1 MTGPANDPQV
11 VRPGVVLLLLDTAH
25 AADDTDNGA
34 AYHADGRRLDPGE
47 LALIRS
53 RTPAEERAVA
63 ALIDAGWQ
71 RWHRR
76 AKALARITAI
86 IGEAPPLARANFDA
100 ALWACA
106 VPRDLAA
113 MTPREY
119 AEWLDADAPLT
130 ARVARVVVLPEL
142 PTPLREEAERL
153 LPVLDP
159 VGA

>member
-1 MTGPANDPQV
+1 MTGPANDPQA
-11 VRPGVVLLLLDTAH
+11 VRPEVVLLLLDIDQ
-25 AADDTDNGA
+25 AAGGIGNGA
-34 AYHADGRRLDPGE
+34 ACHADGRLLDRGE
-47 LALIRS
+47 LALIES
-53 RTPAEERAVA
+53 RTPAEERAVV

-76 AKALARITAI
+76 AEALARIMAI

-100 ALWACA
+100 MLWACA

-119 AEWLDADAPLT
+119 AKWLDADAPLT
-130 ARVARVVVLPEL
+130 ARVAQVAILPEL

-159 VGA
+159 ASA